1 MFSVDRPCESG
12 DITFFYLSC
21 DLVGLVSI
29 GLMELEILAF
39 VVSVP
44 VPISMPSFHCRGLQM
59 AIK

>member
-44 VPISMPSFHCRGLQM
+44 ISMPSFQCRGLQM